1 MEQISLFA
9 EENRLQKLSELGDS
23 LERLNVINRK
33 MFRPELKNAL
43 HKERKSNA
51 GRSPYDCVLLFKT
64 LVIDIQET
72 IYKR

>member
-9 EENRLQKLSELGDS
+9 EETDFKKLSELGDS
-23 LERLNVINRK
+23 LERLNVINLE

-51 GRSPYDCVLLFKT
+51 
-64 LVIDIQET
+64 
-72 IYKR
+72 